1 MSAIRSLLG
10 VALLYVAGAALI
22 AFLFIEK
29 KLEEPRPAAPQSAEC
44 PPAAAIPAPV
54 AATPETPETPEAP
67 PPPAAKA
74 CRYGVDTETGAC
86 EGETQP
92 PKKVKPVPVR
102 RAKTPPA
109 AH

>member
-29 KLEEPRPAAPQSAEC
+29 KLEEPRPAAPATAEC
-44 PPAAAIPAPV
+44 PPPAAIPAP
-54 AATPETPETPEAP
+54 AAATPETPEAP

-74 CRYGVDTETGAC
+74 CRYGVDSETGAC